1 MRTRDWVRYHKRY
14 EPAILGMARN
24 LAGSDDALAEDLAQ
38 EGRTTLF
45 MLDPSK
51 AKRNRDAWVRQALW
65 NRMVDFLR
73 KYDPKR
79 YESLDHRLSCG
90 DQVERLSNGEFYLI
104 TSRPRPP
111 RLVDDA
117 RDRPE
122 DVEEED

>member
-1 MRTRDWVRYHKRY
+1 MRTREWERYHKRY

-38 EGRTTLF
+38 EGRLTLF
-45 MLDPSK
+45 RLNPSK
-51 AKRNRDAWVRQALW
+51 AKRNKDAWVRQALW

-79 YESLDHRLSCG
+79 YDSLDYRVSCG
-90 DQVERLSNGEFYLI
+90 DQVERLANGELYLI

-111 RLVDDA
+111 KLVDDA
-117 RDRPE
+117 MDEPRE
-122 DVEEED
+122 VEEE